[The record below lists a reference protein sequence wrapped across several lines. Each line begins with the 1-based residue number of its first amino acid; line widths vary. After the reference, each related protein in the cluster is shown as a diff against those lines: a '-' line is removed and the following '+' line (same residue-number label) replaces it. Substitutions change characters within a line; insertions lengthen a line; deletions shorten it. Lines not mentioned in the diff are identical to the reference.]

1 MFISMNNQPQI
12 QVKMDDETMKG
23 RYANMMQ
30 VAHNREEFVLD
41 FMNVFPPGGVVTARV
56 VTSPGHLKR
65 ITRALQE
72 NMQRYEQSFG
82 EIKEAEGPKDP
93 TFGFQTK

>member
-1 MFISMNNQPQI
+1 MMNQNI
-12 QVKMDDETMKG
+12 QVKMDDEILKG

-30 VAHNREEFVLD
+30 VAHNREEFVMD

-65 ITRALQE
+65 IARALAE
-72 NMQRYEQSFG
+72 NLKRYEETYG
-82 EIKEAEGPKDP
+82 AIKEADAPGES
-93 TFGFQTK
+93 FGFAPK